1 MRTLIVDDEPLAR
14 ARLRRLLE
22 AVEDV
27 EVVAEAGNAAEAE
40 RQMRHE
46 PDLVFLDIGMPG
58 EDGVSLARRLR
69 ERELP
74 PAIVF
79 TTAHAERALEA
90 SETAPAGYLLKPV
103 ETEALRA
110 AIRRAVQPTRC
121 QQAPTR
127 EREPTLTVRLG
138 REEVV
143 LSPRHL
149 IAATAEDK
157 ATHLFFLDPADEQ
170 RRREAWLD
178 TSLAELESIFGTDLL
193 RIHRNSVVNP
203 REIHSLTHDRGQHH
217 CHLKHLDAP
226 LAISRRAW
234 REVRGRLSGQLPG
247 QPEGP

>member
-1 MRTLIVDDEPLAR
+1 MRQALIVDDEPLAR
-14 ARLRRLLE
+14 ARLRRLLQ
-22 AVEDV
+22 AIDDV
-27 EVVAEAGNAAEAE
+27 EVVAEAGDADEA
-40 RQMRHE
+40 RRMLRHE

-74 PAIVF
+74 PAIIF

-103 ETEALRA
+103 EPEALRA
-110 AIRRAVQPTRC
+110 AIGRATQPTRC
-121 QQAPTR
+121 QQATV
-127 EREPTLTVRLG
+127 PTLTVRLG

-143 LSPRHL
+143 LSADEL

-157 ATHLFFLDPADEQ
+157 ATHLYFLDPTDNR

-178 TSLAELESIFGTDLL
+178 TSLAELASSFGTRLL
-193 RIHRNSVVNP
+193 RIHRNSLVNP
-203 REIHSLTHDRGQHH
+203 REIHSLTHDRGQHF
-217 CHLKHLDAP
+217 CHLRHLDRP

-234 REVRGRLSGQLPG
+234 REVRARLAGQSPG
-247 QPEGP
+247 EE

>member
-1 MRTLIVDDEPLAR
+1 MMRTLIVDDEPLAR

-22 AVEDV
+22 SIEDV

-40 RQMRHE
+40 RQMHHE

-58 EDGVSLARRLR
+58 EDGVSLAHRLR

-90 SETAPAGYLLKPV
+90 SETAPAGYLLKPI

-110 AIRRAVQPTRC
+110 AIRRAVQPNRC
-121 QQAPTR
+121 QQTR
-127 EREPTLTVRLG
+127 RPTLTVRLG

-143 LSPRHL
+143 LSPEHL

-157 ATHLFFLDPADEQ
+157 ATHLFFLDPADNTH
-170 RRREAWLD
+170 RREAWLD
-178 TSLAELESIFGTDLL
+178 TSLAELESIFGAYLL

-247 QPEGP
+247 HPEGP